1 MRHPSWLPPHTEAAL
16 RAHLATGLVGEPEL
30 VTVHLLY
37 SPFPDV
43 GLTWCVKNTAA

>member
-1 MRHPSWLPPHTEAAL
+1 MVAATL
-16 RAHLATGLVGEPEL
+16 KRPYGRIWQPVWWVSLSLF
-30 VTVHLLY
+30 TVHLLY